1 MTLSRAVDYENR
13 KSYAKLPE
21 ILPVPNLIMTQIDS
35 YMWFQ
40 REGLKELL
48 TEISPIKDFTGS
60 RLELTFLNPN
70 EGPDFNEPRYTFY
83 TPKHSEEECRDRDLT
98 YSSPLHVTAWLLVKD
113 TQEWKEQDLFM
124 GDFPNMTDNGTFII
138 NGAERVVVSQLIRSP
153 GVYFTIEE
161 DMASGRD
168 LCFAKMVPNRGA
180 WLEFETSSK
189 NVISVKVDRKRK
201 IPITTLVRCIGYGT
215 DDELLELFK
224 GVDTNP
230 DHSYIKTTIEKE
242 PLVRSKD
249 EALVDFHRRL
259 RPSDPSTLDNAKSF
273 LKSLFY
279 DPRRYDLGKVGR
291 YKLNKRLGLNVP
303 LDTRTLTVEDL
314 AGVARYI
321 VKVNNG
327 AEKPDDIDHLGN
339 RRVRTVGELVQNQL
353 RVGFLRME
361 RVVKERMS
369 ITEIESVTPS
379 DLINIRP
386 VSVTLK
392 EFFGSSQLSQ
402 FMDQTNPLAE
412 LTHKRRL
419 SALGPGGLSRERAG
433 FDVRDVHHSHYGR
446 ICPIETPE
454 GPNIGL
460 IGSLATYGRI
470 NQYGLIETPYRR
482 VIKSVKNKQQNLV
495 GKIVRNDI
503 VDDKDKLVASAGT
516 EITETIAKKIAE
528 LSLKNIDVVPFVSS
542 NVEYL
547 SADEEEDFIVAQANA
562 ILDDNQHFLEEKVE
576 ARSGDKYFME
586 LPRRIDFMDVSPKQ
600 IVSVAASLIP
610 FLEHDDANRALMG
623 SNMQRQA
630 VPLLLP
636 EAPLVATGMEKQAAF
651 DSGQVLFAKSDG
663 EVTSVT
669 ATMIAIK
676 RKDGEVE
683 YYPLRKFDRS
693 NQGTCI
699 NQRPIIS
706 KGDKVHQGQV
716 LADSS
721 STDEGELAL
730 GHNVLCAF
738 MSWEGYNYEDAIVLS
753 ESLVKNDKFTS
764 IHIEKHEVEARSTK
778 LGPEEITRDIPNIGE
793 ESLRDLDERGIIRLG
808 AEVGPG
814 DILVGKITPKGE
826 TELSAEE
833 KLLRAIFGEKAREVK
848 DTSLRVPHG
857 EYGKV
862 IDVKAFPQD
871 GSGEQPPG
879 VNQMVRVCVAQKRKV
894 SAGDKLAGRHGNKGV
909 IGRILP
915 VEDMPFL
922 PDGRP
927 LEIIL
932 NPIGIPSRMN
942 LGQVLET
949 HLGWAAHVL
958 GFDALSPIFDGGEDE
973 MIEAELGRSWIVE
986 NAGAVDPEG
995 GPYDK
1000 DRVREWLAEQGY
1012 DYDIIFDENKVYEPK
1027 EACIKLWLTHLGV
1040 PTYRLDTDG
1049 IQKELKKLL
1058 SVS

>member
-1 MTLSRAVDYENR
+1 MTLSRSVDYKNR
-13 KSYAKLPE
+13 KSYANLPE
-21 ILPVPNLIMTQIDS
+21 ILPVPNLIQTQMDS
-35 YMWFQ
+35 YSWFQ
-40 REGLKELL
+40 SEGLKELL
-48 TEISPIKDFTGS
+48 TEVSPIKDFTGS

-70 EGPDFNEPRYTFY
+70 EGPDFNEPRYTFFP
-83 TPKHSEEECRDRDLT
+83 PKHSEEECRDRDLT

-113 TQEWKEQDLFM
+113 TGEWKEQDLFM

-215 DDELLELFK
+215 DDQLLGLFK

-230 DHSYIKTTIEKE
+230 DHQYIKTTMEKE
-242 PLVRSKD
+242 PLVRSED

-273 LKSLFY
+273 LKSLFF

-291 YKLNKRLGLNVP
+291 YKLNKHLGLNVP
-303 LDTRTLTVEDL
+303 LDTRTLTIEDL

-327 AEKPDDIDHLGN
+327 VEKPDDIDHLGN

-470 NQYGLIETPYRR
+470 NQYGLIETPYRK

-503 VDDKDKLVASAGT
+503 VDGKDKVVVPAST
-516 EITETIAKKIAE
+516 EVTEAIAIKIAE
-528 LSLKNIDVVPFVSS
+528 LPLKNIAVVPFVSS

-547 SADEEEDFIVAQANA
+547 SADEEEDSIVAQANA
-562 ILDDNQHFLEEKVE
+562 ILDDNQHFLEERVE
-576 ARSGDKYFME
+576 ARSGDQYFME
-586 LPRRIDFMDVSPKQ
+586 LPERIDFMDVSPKQ

-663 EVTSVT
+663 
-669 ATMIAIK
+669 
-676 RKDGEVE
+676 
-683 YYPLRKFDRS
+683 
-693 NQGTCI
+693 
-699 NQRPIIS
+699 
-706 KGDKVHQGQV
+706 
-716 LADSS
+716 
-721 STDEGELAL
+721 
-730 GHNVLCAF
+730 
-738 MSWEGYNYEDAIVLS
+738 
-753 ESLVKNDKFTS
+753 
-764 IHIEKHEVEARSTK
+764 
-778 LGPEEITRDIPNIGE
+778 
-793 ESLRDLDERGIIRLG
+793 
-808 AEVGPG
+808 
-814 DILVGKITPKGE
+814 
-826 TELSAEE
+826 
-833 KLLRAIFGEKAREVK
+833 
-848 DTSLRVPHG
+848 
-857 EYGKV
+857 
-862 IDVKAFPQD
+862 
-871 GSGEQPPG
+871 
-879 VNQMVRVCVAQKRKV
+879 
-894 SAGDKLAGRHGNKGV
+894 
-909 IGRILP
+909 
-915 VEDMPFL
+915 
-922 PDGRP
+922 
-927 LEIIL
+927 
-932 NPIGIPSRMN
+932 
-942 LGQVLET
+942 
-949 HLGWAAHVL
+949 
-958 GFDALSPIFDGGEDE
+958 
-973 MIEAELGRSWIVE
+973 
-986 NAGAVDPEG
+986 
-995 GPYDK
+995 
-1000 DRVREWLAEQGY
+1000 
-1012 DYDIIFDENKVYEPK
+1012 
-1027 EACIKLWLTHLGV
+1027 
-1040 PTYRLDTDG
+1040 
-1049 IQKELKKLL
+1049 
-1058 SVS
+1058 

>member
-1 MTLSRAVDYENR
+1 MTLSRTVDYENR

-21 ILPVPNLIMTQIDS
+21 ILPVPNLIQTQMDS
-35 YMWFQ
+35 YVWFQ

-48 TEISPIKDFTGS
+48 AEISPIKDFTGS

-83 TPKHSEEECRDRDLT
+83 PPKHSEEECRDRDLT

-113 TQEWKEQDLFM
+113 TGEWKEQDLFM

-189 NVISVKVDRKRK
+189 DVISVKVDRKRK
-201 IPITTLVRCIGYGT
+201 IPITTLIRCIGYGT
-215 DDELLELFK
+215 DDELLDLFK
-224 GVDTNP
+224 GVDANP
-230 DHSYIKTTIEKE
+230 DHHFIKTTIERE

-249 EALVDFHRRL
+249 EALIDFHRRL

-273 LKSLFY
+273 LKSLFF

-303 LDTRTLTVEDL
+303 LDMRTLTVEDL

-327 AEKPDDIDHLGN
+327 VEKPDDIDHLGN

-369 ITEIESVTPS
+369 ITELESVTPS

-470 NQYGLIETPYRR
+470 NQYGLIETPYRK

-495 GKIVRNDI
+495 DKIVQNDI
-503 VDDKDKLVASAGT
+503 VDDNKKLVVSAGT
-516 EITETIAKKIAE
+516 EITEAIAKEIGE
-528 LSLKNIDVVPFVSS
+528 TSHKNIDVVPFVSS

-547 SADEEEDFIVAQANA
+547 SADEEESFIVAQANA
-562 ILDDNQHFLEEKVE
+562 ILDENQHFLEEKVE
-576 ARSGDKYFME
+576 
-586 LPRRIDFMDVSPKQ
+586 
-600 IVSVAASLIP
+600 
-610 FLEHDDANRALMG
+610 
-623 SNMQRQA
+623 
-630 VPLLLP
+630 
-636 EAPLVATGMEKQAAF
+636 
-651 DSGQVLFAKSDG
+651 
-663 EVTSVT
+663 
-669 ATMIAIK
+669 
-676 RKDGEVE
+676 
-683 YYPLRKFDRS
+683 
-693 NQGTCI
+693 
-699 NQRPIIS
+699 
-706 KGDKVHQGQV
+706 
-716 LADSS
+716 
-721 STDEGELAL
+721 
-730 GHNVLCAF
+730 
-738 MSWEGYNYEDAIVLS
+738 
-753 ESLVKNDKFTS
+753 
-764 IHIEKHEVEARSTK
+764 
-778 LGPEEITRDIPNIGE
+778 
-793 ESLRDLDERGIIRLG
+793 
-808 AEVGPG
+808 
-814 DILVGKITPKGE
+814 
-826 TELSAEE
+826 
-833 KLLRAIFGEKAREVK
+833 
-848 DTSLRVPHG
+848 
-857 EYGKV
+857 
-862 IDVKAFPQD
+862 
-871 GSGEQPPG
+871 
-879 VNQMVRVCVAQKRKV
+879 
-894 SAGDKLAGRHGNKGV
+894 
-909 IGRILP
+909 
-915 VEDMPFL
+915 
-922 PDGRP
+922 
-927 LEIIL
+927 
-932 NPIGIPSRMN
+932 
-942 LGQVLET
+942 
-949 HLGWAAHVL
+949 
-958 GFDALSPIFDGGEDE
+958 
-973 MIEAELGRSWIVE
+973 
-986 NAGAVDPEG
+986 
-995 GPYDK
+995 
-1000 DRVREWLAEQGY
+1000 
-1012 DYDIIFDENKVYEPK
+1012 
-1027 EACIKLWLTHLGV
+1027 
-1040 PTYRLDTDG
+1040 
-1049 IQKELKKLL
+1049 
-1058 SVS
+1058 